1 MLTKMAVRK
10 AMEMTITA
18 KMDTVETRT
27 TRRTTMMLT
36 MTTTRMTKTATTP
49 MMMMMM
55 MMMMMRVMMTRKTRK
70 MEVVLKTKIRKM
82 AVVLTK
88 ATLTIRVTKE
98 GTKKGIG
105 RRVVTLWTCLNLTQ
119 FHLLKDF
126 LLSI

>member
-1 MLTKMAVRK
+1 
-10 AMEMTITA
+10 
-18 KMDTVETRT
+18 
-27 TRRTTMMLT
+27 
-36 MTTTRMTKTATTP
+36 
-49 MMMMMM
+49 
-55 MMMMMRVMMTRKTRK
+55 MTRKTRK

-82 AVVLTK
+82 VVVLTK

-126 LLSI
+126 LLSILAFPPV

>member
-1 MLTKMAVRK
+1 
-10 AMEMTITA
+10 
-18 KMDTVETRT
+18 
-27 TRRTTMMLT
+27 MLT

-55 MMMMMRVMMTRKTRK
+55 MMKVMMTKNTRK

-82 AVVLTK
+82 VVVLTK

-119 FHLLKDF
+119 CHLLKDF
-126 LLSI
+126 L